1 MIGVDWV
8 PAWINSSGLDN
19 KYVEDEM
26 GEQVLVVPR
35 EILFSNEATAF
46 QGFKEEKAGPILQ
59 LVAASSLFL
68 PRDEVEEDPSY
79 KQIIPYAVVSH
90 TSPSA
95 GEQWFLMKRKK
106 GGGEKRL
113 HNLFSLGV
121 GGHINP
127 VDDQIDPG
135 IVERALLREVEEEL
149 SVPEPRVIST
159 IGLLN
164 DDSNPVGSVHFG
176 IVFKISIQEGN
187 VSVREVEQLEGSFV
201 PCDALGEKAENME
214 TWSRL
219 ICEGLRVLS

>member
-1 MIGVDWV
+1 M
-8 PAWINSSGLDN
+8 A
-19 KYVEDEM
+19 E
-26 GEQVLVVPR
+26 
-35 EILFSNEATAF
+35 
-46 QGFKEEKAGPILQ
+46 
-59 LVAASSLFL
+59 SSLFL

-90 TSPSA
+90 ASPST

-127 VDDQIDPG
+127 VDDRIDPG

-149 SVPEPRVIST
+149 SVPEPRAIST

-176 IVFKISIQEGN
+176 IVFKISIQDAN